1 MARRNKCI
9 YNVNKAS
16 ALRCLGKAGFVLK
29 NRQKKEADVNAP
41 RMHFY
46 RDIQALPCPA
56 LPAARCTGVAI
67 KHALAKR
74 ILSPESVC

>member
-1 MARRNKCI
+1 MRCVCI
-9 YNVNKAS
+9 
-16 ALRCLGKAGFVLK
+16 
-29 NRQKKEADVNAP
+29 
-41 RMHFY
+41 FY

-74 ILSPESVC
+74 ILSPESVCRCFFL

>member
-1 MARRNKCI
+1 MFR
-9 YNVNKAS
+9 
-16 ALRCLGKAGFVLK
+16 GKAGLVKK
-29 NRQKKEADVNAP
+29 NRQEKEADVNAP

-46 RDIQALPCPA
+46 RDTQALPCPA

-74 ILSPESVC
+74 ILSPESVCRCFSSDMTNLAAG

>member
-1 MARRNKCI
+1 MRCVCI
-9 YNVNKAS
+9 
-16 ALRCLGKAGFVLK
+16 
-29 NRQKKEADVNAP
+29 
-41 RMHFY
+41 FY

-74 ILSPESVC
+74 ILSPESVCRCFSSDMTNLAAG